1 MKIYGYFRSS
11 AAFRLRI
18 AMNLKGLS
26 YDHNL
31 INLQAGDH
39 LRDSFRLINPQGRV
53 PALDIEGDILTQ
65 SLAII
70 EYLEEVYPAPAL
82 LPQDALE
89 KAKVRGVAG
98 LIACDIHPLNNLA
111 VLNYLRD
118 QLEADEESRI
128 AWYRHW
134 VKEGF
139 DGLEKILSANIET
152 GKFCFGDSPTVA
164 DICLVPQVVNA
175 QRFNCDLDCYPTIS
189 HIFEECI
196 GLKEFSDAHPS
207 NQPEAAQLA

>member
-1 MKIYGYFRSS
+1 MRIYGYFRSS

-39 LRDSFRLINPQGRV
+39 LSDSFRLINPQGRV
-53 PALDIEGDILTQ
+53 PVLDIEGDILTQ

-82 LPQDALE
+82 LPQDALG

-118 QLEADEESRI
+118 QLEADEEARI

-139 DGLEKILSANIET
+139 DGLEQILSSNVET
-152 GKFCFGDSPTVA
+152 GKFCFGNSPTVA

-175 QRFNCDLDCYPTIS
+175 QRFNCDLDCYPAIS
-189 HIFEECI
+189 RIFEECI

>member
-1 MKIYGYFRSS
+1 MKIFGYFRSS

-18 AMNLKGLS
+18 AMNFKGLS
-26 YDHNL
+26 YDYNL
-31 INLQAGDH
+31 VNLQSGDH
-39 LRDSFRLINPQGRV
+39 LSDDFKRINPQGRV
-53 PALDIEGDILTQ
+53 PAIDIEGNILTQ

-70 EYLEEVYPAPAL
+70 EYLDEVYPAPPL
-82 LPQDALE
+82 LPSDPLG
-89 KAKVRGVAG
+89 KAKVRGIAG

-118 QLEADEESRI
+118 QLTAEEEARL

-139 DGLEKILSANIET
+139 DGLELILGANVET
-152 GKFCFGDSPTVA
+152 GQFCFGDTPTVA

-175 QRFNCDLDCYPTIS
+175 KRFNCNLASYPEILR
-189 HIFEECI
+189 IFEECMS
-196 GLKEFSDAHPS
+196 LSQFADADPM
-207 NQPEAAQLA
+207 NQPEAAELA

>member
-82 LPQDALE
+82 LPQDALG

-118 QLEADEESRI
+118 QLEADDESRI

>member
-1 MKIYGYFRSS
+1 MKIFGYFRSS

-18 AMNLKGLS
+18 AMNFKGLS
-26 YDHNL
+26 YDYNL
-31 INLQAGDH
+31 VNLQSGDH
-39 LRDSFRLINPQGRV
+39 LSDDFKRINPQGRV
-53 PALDIEGDILTQ
+53 PAIDIEGNILTQ

-70 EYLEEVYPAPAL
+70 EYLDEVYPAPPL
-82 LPQDALE
+82 LPSDPIG
-89 KAKVRGVAG
+89 KAKVRGIAG

-118 QLEADEESRI
+118 QLTAEEEARL

-139 DGLEKILSANIET
+139 DGLELILGANVET
-152 GKFCFGDSPTVA
+152 GQFCFGDTPTVA

-175 QRFNCDLDCYPTIS
+175 KRFNCNLARYPKILR
-189 HIFEECI
+189 IFEECMS
-196 GLKEFSDAHPS
+196 LSQFADADPM
-207 NQPEAAQLA
+207 NQPEAAELA

>member
-1 MKIYGYFRSS
+1 MKIFGYFRSS

-18 AMNLKGLS
+18 AMNFKGLS
-26 YDHNL
+26 YDYNL
-31 INLQAGDH
+31 VNLQSGDH
-39 LRDSFRLINPQGRV
+39 LSDDFKRINPQGRV
-53 PALDIEGDILTQ
+53 PAIDIEGNILTQ

-70 EYLEEVYPAPAL
+70 EYLDEVYPAPPL
-82 LPQDALE
+82 LPSDPLG
-89 KAKVRGVAG
+89 KAKVRGIAG

-118 QLEADEESRI
+118 QLIAEEEARL

-139 DGLEKILSANIET
+139 DGLELILGANVET
-152 GKFCFGDSPTVA
+152 GQFCFGDTPTVA

-175 QRFNCDLDCYPTIS
+175 KRFNCNLASYPTILR
-189 HIFEECI
+189 IFEECMS
-196 GLKEFSDAHPS
+196 LSQFADADPM
-207 NQPEAAQLA
+207 NQPEAAELA

>member
-1 MKIYGYFRSS
+1 MKIFGYFRSS

-18 AMNLKGLS
+18 AMNFKGLS
-26 YDHNL
+26 YDYNL
-31 INLQAGDH
+31 VNLQSGDH
-39 LRDSFRLINPQGRV
+39 LSDDFKRINPQGRV
-53 PALDIEGDILTQ
+53 PAIDIEGNILTQ

-70 EYLEEVYPAPAL
+70 EYLDEVYPAPPL
-82 LPQDALE
+82 LPSDPIG
-89 KAKVRGVAG
+89 KAKVRGIAG

-118 QLEADEESRI
+118 QLTAEEEARL

-139 DGLEKILSANIET
+139 DGLELILGANVET
-152 GKFCFGDSPTVA
+152 GQFCFGDTPTVA

-175 QRFNCDLDCYPTIS
+175 KRFNCNLASYPTILR
-189 HIFEECI
+189 IFEECMS
-196 GLKEFSDAHPS
+196 LSQFADADPM
-207 NQPEAAQLA
+207 NQPEAAELA

>member
-1 MKIYGYFRSS
+1 MKIFGYFRSS

-18 AMNLKGLS
+18 AMNFKGLS
-26 YDHNL
+26 YDYNL
-31 INLQAGDH
+31 VNLQSGDH
-39 LRDSFRLINPQGRV
+39 LSDDFKRINPQGRV
-53 PALDIEGDILTQ
+53 PAIDIEGNILTQ

-70 EYLEEVYPAPAL
+70 EYLDEVYPAPPL
-82 LPQDALE
+82 LPSDPIG
-89 KAKVRGVAG
+89 KAKVRGIAG

-118 QLEADEESRI
+118 QLTAEEEARL

-139 DGLEKILSANIET
+139 DGLELILGANVET
-152 GKFCFGDSPTVA
+152 GQFCFGDTPTVA

-175 QRFNCDLDCYPTIS
+175 KRFNCNLASYPEILR
-189 HIFEECI
+189 IFEECMS
-196 GLKEFSDAHPS
+196 LSQFADADPM
-207 NQPEAAQLA
+207 NQPEAAELA

>member
-1 MKIYGYFRSS
+1 MKIFGYFRSS

-18 AMNLKGLS
+18 AMNFKGLS
-26 YDHNL
+26 YDYNL
-31 INLQAGDH
+31 VNLQSGDH
-39 LRDSFRLINPQGRV
+39 LSDDFKRINPQGRV
-53 PALDIEGDILTQ
+53 PAIDIEGNILTQ

-70 EYLEEVYPAPAL
+70 EYLDEVYPAPPL
-82 LPQDALE
+82 LPSDPLG
-89 KAKVRGVAG
+89 KAKVRGIAG

-118 QLEADEESRI
+118 QLIAEEEARL

-139 DGLEKILSANIET
+139 DGLELILGANLET
-152 GKFCFGDSPTVA
+152 GQFCFGDTPTVA

-175 QRFNCDLDCYPTIS
+175 KRFNCNLASYPTILR
-189 HIFEECI
+189 IFEECMS
-196 GLKEFSDAHPS
+196 LSQFADADPM
-207 NQPEAAQLA
+207 NQPEAAELA

>member
-1 MKIYGYFRSS
+1 MKIFGYFRSS

-18 AMNLKGLS
+18 AMNFKGLN
-26 YDHNL
+26 YDYNL
-31 INLQAGDH
+31 VNLQSGDH
-39 LRDSFRLINPQGRV
+39 LREDFKRINPQGRV
-53 PALDIEGDILTQ
+53 PAIDIEGNILTQ

-70 EYLEEVYPAPAL
+70 EYLDEVYPTPPL
-82 LPQDALE
+82 LPSDPLG
-89 KAKVRGVAG
+89 KAKVRGIAG

-118 QLEADEESRI
+118 QLTAEEEARL

-139 DGLEKILSANIET
+139 DGLELMLSANVET
-152 GKFCFGDSPTVA
+152 GQFCFGDTPTVA

-175 QRFNCDLDCYPTIS
+175 KRFNCNLACYPTITR
-189 HIFEECI
+189 IFKECMD
-196 GLKEFSDAHPS
+196 LSQFADADPM
-207 NQPEAAQLA
+207 NQPEAAELA

>member
-39 LRDSFRLINPQGRV
+39 LSDSFRLINPQGRV

-118 QLEADEESRI
+118 QLEADEEARI

-139 DGLEKILSANIET
+139 DGLEQILSSNVET

-175 QRFNCDLDCYPTIS
+175 QRFNCDLDCYPTIR

>member
-1 MKIYGYFRSS
+1 MKIFGYFRSS

-18 AMNLKGLS
+18 AMNFKGLS
-26 YDHNL
+26 YDYNL
-31 INLQAGDH
+31 INLQSGDH
-39 LRDSFRLINPQGRV
+39 LSDGFKRINPQGRV
-53 PALDIEGDILTQ
+53 PAVDIEGNILTQ

-70 EYLEEVYPAPAL
+70 EYLDEVHPAPPL
-82 LPQDALE
+82 LPPDPLG
-89 KAKVRGVAG
+89 KAKVRAIAG

-118 QLEADEESRI
+118 QLTAEEEARL

-139 DGLEKILSANIET
+139 DGLELILRANVET
-152 GKFCFGDSPTVA
+152 GQFCFGDSPTVA

-175 QRFNCDLDCYPTIS
+175 KRFNCDLASYPTIIR
-189 HIFEECI
+189 IFEECM
-196 GLKEFSDAHPS
+196 GLSQFSDADPMK
-207 NQPEAAQLA
+207 QPEAAELA

>member
-1 MKIYGYFRSS
+1 MKFFGYFRSS

-26 YDHNL
+26 YDYNL
-31 INLQAGDH
+31 VNLQSGDH
-39 LRDSFRLINPQGRV
+39 LSDGFKRINPQGRV
-53 PALDIEGDILTQ
+53 PAIDIEGNILTQ

-70 EYLEEVYPAPAL
+70 EYLDEVYPAPPL
-82 LPQDALE
+82 LPSDPLG
-89 KAKVRGVAG
+89 KAKVRGIAG

-118 QLEADEESRI
+118 QLTADEEARL
-128 AWYRHW
+128 AWYSHW

-139 DGLEKILSANIET
+139 DGLELILNANVET
-152 GKFCFGDSPTVA
+152 GQFCFGDTPTVA

-175 QRFNCDLDCYPTIS
+175 KRFNCNLACYPTILR
-189 HIFEECI
+189 IFEECM
-196 GLKEFSDAHPS
+196 GLSQFADADPM
-207 NQPEAAQLA
+207 NQPEASELA

>member
-1 MKIYGYFRSS
+1 MKIFGYFRSS

-18 AMNLKGLS
+18 AMNFKGLS
-26 YDHNL
+26 YDYNL
-31 INLQAGDH
+31 VNLQSGDH
-39 LRDSFRLINPQGRV
+39 LSDDFKRINPQGRV
-53 PALDIEGDILTQ
+53 PAIDIEGNILTQ

-70 EYLEEVYPAPAL
+70 EYLDEVYPAPPL
-82 LPQDALE
+82 LPSDPIG
-89 KAKVRGVAG
+89 KAKVRGIAG

-118 QLEADEESRI
+118 QLIAEEEARL

-139 DGLEKILSANIET
+139 DGLELILAANVET
-152 GKFCFGDSPTVA
+152 GQFCFGDTPTVA

-175 QRFNCDLDCYPTIS
+175 KRFNCNLARYPKILR
-189 HIFEECI
+189 IFEECMS
-196 GLKEFSDAHPS
+196 LSQFADADPM
-207 NQPEAAQLA
+207 NQPEAAELA

>member
-1 MKIYGYFRSS
+1 MKIFGYFRSS

-18 AMNLKGLS
+18 AMNFKGLS
-26 YDHNL
+26 YDYNL
-31 INLQAGDH
+31 VNLQSGDH
-39 LRDSFRLINPQGRV
+39 LSDDFKRINPQGRV
-53 PALDIEGDILTQ
+53 PAIDIEGNILTQ

-70 EYLEEVYPAPAL
+70 EYLDEVYPAPPL
-82 LPQDALE
+82 LPSDPLG
-89 KAKVRGVAG
+89 KAKVRGIAG

-118 QLEADEESRI
+118 QLIAEEEARL

-139 DGLEKILSANIET
+139 DGLELILAANVET
-152 GKFCFGDSPTVA
+152 GQFCFGDTPTVA

-175 QRFNCDLDCYPTIS
+175 KRFNCNLASYPTILR
-189 HIFEECI
+189 IFEECMS
-196 GLKEFSDAHPS
+196 LSQFADADPM
-207 NQPEAAQLA
+207 NQPEAAELA

>member
-39 LRDSFRLINPQGRV
+39 LSDSFRLINPQGRV
-53 PALDIEGDILTQ
+53 PALDIKGDILTQ

-70 EYLEEVYPAPAL
+70 EYLEEEYPAPAL
-82 LPQDALE
+82 LPQDALG

-118 QLEADEESRI
+118 QLEADEEARI
-128 AWYRHW
+128 DWYRHW

-139 DGLEKILSANIET
+139 DGLEQILSSNVET

-164 DICLVPQVVNA
+164 DICLVPQVVNS

-189 HIFEECI
+189 RIFEKCI
-196 GLKEFSDAHPS
+196 SLKEFSDAHPL

>member
-26 YDHNL
+26 ADHKL

-39 LRDSFRLINPQGRV
+39 LSDAFRRINPQGRV
-53 PALDIEGDILTQ
+53 PAIDIEGDILTQ

-70 EYLEEVYPAPAL
+70 EYLEEVYPAPPL
-82 LPQDALE
+82 FPSDTLG

-118 QLEADEESRI
+118 QLAAGEDARG

-139 DGLEKILSANIET
+139 DGLELILRGNIET
-152 GKFCFGDSPTVA
+152 GRFCFGDSPTVA

-175 QRFNCDLDCYPTIS
+175 QRFNCNLECYPTIS
-189 HIFEECI
+189 RIFEECM
-196 GLKEFSDAHPS
+196 GLKEFADAHPL

>member
-1 MKIYGYFRSS
+1 MKIFGYFRSS

-18 AMNLKGLS
+18 AMNFKGLS
-26 YDHNL
+26 YDYNL
-31 INLQAGDH
+31 VNLQSGDH
-39 LRDSFRLINPQGRV
+39 LSDDFKRINPQGRV
-53 PALDIEGDILTQ
+53 PAIDIEGNILTQ

-70 EYLEEVYPAPAL
+70 EYLDEVYPAPPL
-82 LPQDALE
+82 LPSDPLG
-89 KAKVRGVAG
+89 KAKVRGIAG

-118 QLEADEESRI
+118 QLIAEEEARL

-139 DGLEKILSANIET
+139 DGLELILGANVET
-152 GKFCFGDSPTVA
+152 GQFCFGDTPTVA

-175 QRFNCDLDCYPTIS
+175 KRFNCNLARYPKILR
-189 HIFEECI
+189 IFEECMS
-196 GLKEFSDAHPS
+196 LSQFADADPM
-207 NQPEAAQLA
+207 NQPEAAELA

>member
-39 LRDSFRLINPQGRV
+39 LSDSFRLINPQGRV

-82 LPQDALE
+82 LPQDALG

-118 QLEADEESRI
+118 QLEADEEARI
-128 AWYRHW
+128 AWYQHW

-139 DGLEKILSANIET
+139 DGLEQILSSNVET
-152 GKFCFGDSPTVA
+152 GKFCFGNSPTVA

-189 HIFEECI
+189 RIFEKCI
-196 GLKEFSDAHPS
+196 SLKEFSDAHPL